1 MRPRLLCVPPCLQM
15 VQLPTS
21 PRASPGKDSLTAGN
35 SSDSTLSPAWSVIS
49 GLDGSDS
56 TTTVCLQSTLQYGG
70 GLHHRPLRAD
80 SSASTR
86 SDEDLYRAAQQQ
98 GSSPTH

>member
-1 MRPRLLCVPPCLQM
+1 M

-21 PRASPGKDSLTAGN
+21 PRASPGKDSLTAG

-49 GLDGSDS
+49 GLDSDS
-56 TTTVCLQSTLQYGG
+56 TTTTACLQSTLQYGG
-70 GLHHRPLRAD
+70 GLHHRPLRAG